1 MTWEEHT
8 AELKRIREAC
18 EQNQSRL
25 PGSIYA
31 VVMDYINALEDD
43 RYCKGE
49 DPYGFLWSVVSY
61 YTDLAPNPAECNP
74 AGCPTT
80 VREASKRLRA
90 CEQTEWQSGRLLG
103 YADWIQVH
111 GWEAVNPQVA
121 DELRRSY
128 HNAGIDPEAIDFLA
142 EPGGTTS

>member
-1 MTWEEHT
+1 MTWDEHI
-8 AELKRIREAC
+8 AELRRIREAC
-18 EQNQSRL
+18 EQNQSRF
-25 PGSIYA
+25 PHIIYK
-31 VVMDYINALEDD
+31 VIMGYLDALEVD

-49 DPYGFLWSVVSY
+49 DPYRFLWSQVSY
-61 YTDLAPNPAECNP
+61 YTDFTPNPAECNS
-74 AGCPTT
+74 AGYPTT

-90 CEQTEWQSGRLLG
+90 WEQTEWQAGRLLG

-128 HNAGIDPEAIDFLA
+128 HNAGIDPEAINFLA
-142 EPGGTTS
+142 EPG